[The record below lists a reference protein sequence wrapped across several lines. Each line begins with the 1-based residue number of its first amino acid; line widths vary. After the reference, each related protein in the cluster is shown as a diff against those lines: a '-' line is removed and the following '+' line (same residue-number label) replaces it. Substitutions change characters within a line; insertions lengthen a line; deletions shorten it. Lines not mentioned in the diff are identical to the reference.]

1 MTKLAALLLI
11 GLAMTGCRNNGRW
24 AWVEDEPVVAPIVAP
39 APARCKGGT
48 VNTERRV
55 TDVNVLGR
63 TRSTTY
69 RTDACLD

>member
-1 MTKLAALLLI
+1 MTRLAAVVVI
-11 GLAMTGCRNNGRW
+11 AMLMVSCRSGRL
-24 AWVEDEPVVAPIVAP
+24 AWVDEEPIVAP
-39 APARCKGGT
+39 VVAKCRGGT

>member
-1 MTKLAALLLI
+1 MTRLVMVLLI
-11 GLAMTGCRNNGRW
+11 TLGVMGCRGGRL
-24 AWVEDEPVVAPIVAP
+24 AWVEEEAAPVA
-39 APARCKGGT
+39 ARCRGGT

-55 TDVNVLGR
+55 TDVSVLGR

>member
-1 MTKLAALLLI
+1 MMRLAAVVV
-11 GLAMTGCRNNGRW
+11 LAMLMVSCRSGRW
-24 AWVEDEPVVAPIVAP
+24 SWVDDEVPVAAPIVAKC
-39 APARCKGGT
+39 RGGT

-55 TDVNVLGR
+55 TDVSVLGR